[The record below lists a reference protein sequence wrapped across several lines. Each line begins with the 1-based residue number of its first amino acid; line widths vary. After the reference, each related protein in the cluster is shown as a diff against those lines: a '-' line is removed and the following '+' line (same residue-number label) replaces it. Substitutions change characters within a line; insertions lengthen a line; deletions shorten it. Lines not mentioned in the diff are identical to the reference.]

1 MARLRSSTSS
11 APTPSARMRKSPR
24 IWAKC
29 CGACRATTT
38 PAASL
43 IRRSPPIPRTRSSS
57 TLRAAWAS
65 DESRAPV
72 TRARAA
78 PPQPARGHGGRL
90 GARGLRTDRPAR
102 NRQCGAAPAAAGLPA
117 RRQNVRHRRSPG
129 RQWARRMGARP
140 ANRPPDPAQPARPDR
155 RPSRQRP
162 RWRPP
167 LERGRHPA
175 RRTQRRRAA
184 ARGAGH
190 RSAVCP
196 PAALGAGCPRGRRA
210 NPRARRPRA
219 PATGHRPGLADRL
232 PRLRRRPP
240 RGATRSPRHFA
251 RRRAHPPDHRFMDR
265 PALTSPQP
273 QPQTQPLGDDVPA
286 QLIACPAPAKLNLFL
301 HVVGRRADGYHLLQT
316 AFRLLDW
323 GDTLDFAL
331 RTDGCI
337 RRANDVPGVA
347 EADDLVVRAARLLQ
361 AHTGSAL
368 GADITVHKVLP
379 MGGGLGGGSS
389 DAATTL
395 VALNRLWAT
404 GLSRAELQTLGLAL
418 GADVPVFVFGRDAFA
433 EGV

>member
-1 MARLRSSTSS
+1 
-11 APTPSARMRKSPR
+11 
-24 IWAKC
+24 
-29 CGACRATTT
+29 
-38 PAASL
+38 
-43 IRRSPPIPRTRSSS
+43 
-57 TLRAAWAS
+57 
-65 DESRAPV
+65 
-72 TRARAA
+72 
-78 PPQPARGHGGRL
+78 
-90 GARGLRTDRPAR
+90 
-102 NRQCGAAPAAAGLPA
+102 
-117 RRQNVRHRRSPG
+117 
-129 RQWARRMGARP
+129 
-140 ANRPPDPAQPARPDR
+140 
-155 RPSRQRP
+155 
-162 RWRPP
+162 
-167 LERGRHPA
+167 
-175 RRTQRRRAA
+175 
-184 ARGAGH
+184 
-190 RSAVCP
+190 
-196 PAALGAGCPRGRRA
+196 
-210 NPRARRPRA
+210 
-219 PATGHRPGLADRL
+219 
-232 PRLRRRPP
+232 
-240 RGATRSPRHFA
+240 
-251 RRRAHPPDHRFMDR
+251 MDR

-273 QPQTQPLGDDVPA
+273 QPQPLGDDVPA

-433 EGV
+433 EGVGEALQPLALPPAWYVVVSPGVSVPTAEIFSAEDLTRNTTPIKMADFAPSTTRNDLQAVACSRYPEVQRAIDWLDAYAPALMTGSGACVFAEVPSEAEADRITKNCPPRWKAWKVRSLTRHPLYEWLQ

>member
-1 MARLRSSTSS
+1 
-11 APTPSARMRKSPR
+11 
-24 IWAKC
+24 
-29 CGACRATTT
+29 
-38 PAASL
+38 
-43 IRRSPPIPRTRSSS
+43 
-57 TLRAAWAS
+57 
-65 DESRAPV
+65 
-72 TRARAA
+72 
-78 PPQPARGHGGRL
+78 
-90 GARGLRTDRPAR
+90 
-102 NRQCGAAPAAAGLPA
+102 
-117 RRQNVRHRRSPG
+117 
-129 RQWARRMGARP
+129 
-140 ANRPPDPAQPARPDR
+140 
-155 RPSRQRP
+155 
-162 RWRPP
+162 
-167 LERGRHPA
+167 
-175 RRTQRRRAA
+175 
-184 ARGAGH
+184 
-190 RSAVCP
+190 
-196 PAALGAGCPRGRRA
+196 
-210 NPRARRPRA
+210 
-219 PATGHRPGLADRL
+219 
-232 PRLRRRPP
+232 
-240 RGATRSPRHFA
+240 
-251 RRRAHPPDHRFMDR
+251 MDR

-273 QPQTQPLGDDVPA
+273 QPQPLGDDVPA

-418 GADVPVFVFGRDAFA
+418 SADVPVFVFGRDAFA
-433 EGV
+433 EGVGEALQPLALPPAWYVVVSPGVSVPTAEIFSAEDLTRNTAPIKMADFAPSTTRSDLQAVACSRYPEVQRAIDWLDAYAPALMTGSGACVFAEVPSEAEADRITKNCPPQWKAWKVRSLTRHPLYEWLQ